1 MLGIIGND
9 IRYKYLSE
17 IVDSI
22 YSDELYDFIGID
34 ELLLPFNGIN
44 SNYEIKQS
52 KLNLLDILKE
62 NTIKCIYVGNANK
75 VLKDLCLNNNIE
87 LKELFNDSD
96 FVIPNA
102 KLTAFG
108 IIDYLNSGIKI
119 ACDEKI
125 CIVGFG
131 NIGFFLAK
139 ILLEYNAEFSILPSN
154 ELEEKY
160 LKLLGYKIYS
170 DDYKILI
177 NTVPKNLNWDYK
189 KLKYK
194 KIIDVASSP
203 YGFDIEKINK
213 DNIDYTLLSQLPSK
227 FCPVAAAN
235 IIKKIIEKHKQMN
248 YNYINEVFDF

>member
-9 IRYKYLSE
+9 IRYKYLNE
-17 IVDSI
+17 ITDSI

-44 SNYEIKQS
+44 DNYDVKQS

-62 NTIKCIYVGNANK
+62 NNIKCIYVGNANK
-75 VLKDLCLNNNIE
+75 LLKDLCVNNNIE
-87 LKELFNDSD
+87 LKELLTDYN

-102 KLTAFG
+102 KLTALG
-108 IIDYLNSGIKI
+108 IIDYLNRGIKI
-119 ACDEKI
+119 ASDEKI

-139 ILLEYNAEFSILPSN
+139 ILLEYNADFFIIASN

-160 LKLLGYKIYS
+160 LKLLGYKAYL

-189 KLKYK
+189 KLKNK
-194 KIIDVASSP
+194 TIIDVASSP

-213 DNIDYTLLSQLPSK
+213 NHIDYTILSALPSK

-235 IIKKIIEKHKQMN
+235 IIKKIIEKNK
-248 YNYINEVFDF
+248 